1 MIHKKIHRKIGGF
14 FIETLQRKQWELL
27 GCLGSGLLATA
38 AALLSGLAVALA
50 VAIAVA
56 LAVVLLAELALEE
69 LGEQEIASYSGG
81 GYTDHDTDD
90 NEGGILL
97 LFLLVEAE
105 HSEHPP

>member
-1 MIHKKIHRKIGGF
+1 MDFLWRAFNRNSQK
-14 FIETLQRKQWELL
+14 LL
-27 GCLGSGLLATA
+27 GCLGGSLLATA
-38 AALLSGLAVALA
+38 AALLYRLALA
-50 VAIAVA
+50 LA
-56 LAVVLLAELALEE
+56 LVLLAELALEE
-69 LGEQEIASYSGG
+69 LGEQEIATYSGG

>member
-1 MIHKKIHRKIGGF
+1 MDFLWRSFNRNSQK
-14 FIETLQRKQWELL
+14 LL
-27 GCLGSGLLATA
+27 GCLGGSLLATA
-38 AALLSGLAVALA
+38 AALLYRLALA
-50 VAIAVA
+50 LA
-56 LAVVLLAELALEE
+56 LALALVLLAELALEE
-69 LGEQEIASYSGG
+69 LGEQEIATYSGG

>member
-1 MIHKKIHRKIGGF
+1 MIQKKIHRKIGGF

-38 AALLSGLAVALA
+38 AALLSGLAVAL
-50 VAIAVA
+50 AVA

>member
-1 MIHKKIHRKIGGF
+1 MDFLWRSFNRNSQK
-14 FIETLQRKQWELL
+14 LL
-27 GCLGSGLLATA
+27 GCLGGSLLATA
-38 AALLSGLAVALA
+38 AALLYRLALA
-50 VAIAVA
+50 LA
-56 LAVVLLAELALEE
+56 LVLLAELALEE
-69 LGEQEIASYSGG
+69 LGEQEIATYSGG

>member
-1 MIHKKIHRKIGGF
+1 MDFLWRAFNRNSQK
-14 FIETLQRKQWELL
+14 LL
-27 GCLGSGLLATA
+27 GCLGGGLLATA
-38 AALLSGLAVALA
+38 AALLYRLALA
-50 VAIAVA
+50 LA
-56 LAVVLLAELALEE
+56 LVLLAELALEE